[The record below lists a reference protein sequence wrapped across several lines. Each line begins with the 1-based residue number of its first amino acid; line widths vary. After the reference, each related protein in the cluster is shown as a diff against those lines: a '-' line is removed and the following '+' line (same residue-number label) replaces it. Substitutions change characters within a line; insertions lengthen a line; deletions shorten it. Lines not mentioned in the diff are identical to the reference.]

1 MDKQNLIILYNHL
14 PIITVIFVSRPE
26 IIKLSSII
34 RAFGDQHISYFLIHT
49 GQHYSYVLNLI
60 FFEELNMPPP
70 RYNLHIGSAPHGEQT
85 GTMLIG
91 IEQILLKEMPDV
103 VLVLG
108 DPNSALAGAL
118 AAAKL
123 HIPVCHIEAGRRSHN
138 RSMPEELN
146 RLMID
151 QIADYLFTPNE
162 WTRQNLLKE
171 GIPDDRII
179 VSGDPIVDVVTSSKD
194 TAAVCSDILHRLSL
208 EPEKYFLL
216 TLHRPENTDSPDKL
230 QTILNTLDI
239 ISAQYA
245 YPVIFPCHP
254 RTKKVLAMHKLIPKN
269 ILITEPL
276 GYMDFLQLETHAS
289 VILTDSGSMQ
299 EEACI
304 LHIPC
309 VTLRDDTE
317 RPETVHIGANILA
330 GTRPESILDAVESM
344 LHTERKWSNPFGE
357 PGVSERIIRD
367 VLHIITKIA

>member
-1 MDKQNLIILYNHL
+1 MNKSGEHHTMSKIGIILG
-14 PIITVIFVSRPE
+14 TRPE
-26 IIKLSSII
+26 IIKLSPII
-34 RAFGDQHISYFLIHT
+34 HGIDKQHLPYFLIHT
-49 GQHYSYVLNLI
+49 GQHYSYELDQV
-60 FFEELNMPPP
+60 FFDELKLPQPA
-70 RYNLHIGSAPHGEQT
+70 YNLHIGSAPHGEQT
-85 GTMLIG
+85 GKMLIG
-91 IEQILLKEMPDV
+91 IEQILLKEKPDI

-151 QIADYLFTPNE
+151 QIADFLFTPNE
-162 WTRQNLLKE
+162 WTRQNLLNE
-171 GIPDDRII
+171 GISEDRII
-179 VSGDPIVDVVTSSKD
+179 VSGDPIVDVVTSSKE
-194 TAAVCSDILHRLSL
+194 TAAAHSDILQRLSL
-208 EPEKYFLL
+208 ESEKYFLI
-216 TLHRPENTDSPDKL
+216 TLHRPENTDNPNKL
-230 QTILNTLDI
+230 QAILNTLDS
-239 ISAQYA
+239 ISAKYA

-269 ILITEPL
+269 ILITDPL

-304 LHIPC
+304 LHTPC

-317 RPETVHIGANILA
+317 RPETVQIGANILA

-344 LHTERKWSNPFGE
+344 LHTERNWPNPFGK

-367 VLHIITKIA
+367 VLHIFKKI

>member
-1 MDKQNLIILYNHL
+1 MRLVFILG
-14 PIITVIFVSRPE
+14 TRPE
-26 IIKLSSII
+26 IIKLSPLINTCI
-34 RAFGDQHISYFLIHT
+34 KQTIPYTLIHT
-49 GQHYSYVLNLI
+49 GQHYSYELDTLI
-60 FFEELNMPPP
+60 FNDLELPEPS
-70 RYNLHIGSAPHGEQT
+70 YNLRIGSAPHGEQT
-85 GTMLIG
+85 GKMLIG
-91 IEQILLKEMPDV
+91 IEQILLKEKPDV
-103 VLVLG
+103 VIVLG

-123 HIPVCHIEAGRRSHN
+123 HIPVCHVEAGRRSHN

-179 VSGDPIVDVVTSSKD
+179 VSGDPIVDVVTSSKG
-194 TAAVCSDILHRLSL
+194 TAAAQSDILHRLSL

-216 TLHRPENTDSPDKL
+216 TLHRPENTNTPGKL
-230 QTILNTLDI
+230 QTILNTLDL
-239 ISAQYA
+239 ISAKYA

-254 RTKKVLAMHKLIPKN
+254 RTKKVLEQHSIIPKN
-269 ILITEPL
+269 ILITDPL
-276 GYMDFLQLETHAS
+276 GYMDFLVLETHAS
-289 VILTDSGSMQ
+289 IILTDSGSMQ

-304 LHIPC
+304 LHTPC
-309 VTLRDDTE
+309 VTLREDTE
-317 RPETVHIGANILA
+317 RPETVQIDANILA
-330 GTRPESILDAVESM
+330 GTRPESILDAVEAM
-344 LHTERKWSNPFGE
+344 LHTDRKWPNPFGE

>member
-1 MDKQNLIILYNHL
+1 MNEFRDNSLTTIGIILG
-14 PIITVIFVSRPE
+14 TRPE
-26 IIKLSSII
+26 IIKLSPII
-34 RAFGDQHISYFLIHT
+34 RSIDKQHLPYILIHT
-49 GQHYSYVLNLI
+49 GQHYSYELDLI
-60 FFEELNMPPP
+60 FFDELNFPNPD
-70 RYNLHIGSAPHGEQT
+70 YNLHIGSGSHGEQT
-85 GTMLIG
+85 GKTLIG

-123 HIPVCHIEAGRRSHN
+123 HIPVCHIEAGRRSRN

-162 WTRQNLLKE
+162 WTRQNLLNE
-171 GIPDDRII
+171 GIADDRII
-179 VSGDPIVDVVTSSKD
+179 VSGDPIVDVVTSSKE
-194 TAAVCSDILHRLSL
+194 TAAAHSDILQRLSL

-216 TLHRPENTDSPDKL
+216 TLHRPENTDSPVKL
-230 QTILNTLDI
+230 QTILNTLDL
-239 ISAQYA
+239 ISAQYG
-245 YPVIFPCHP
+245 YPIIFPCHP
-254 RTKKVLAMHKLIPKN
+254 RTKKVLEQHRVIPTN
-269 ILITEPL
+269 ILITDPL
-276 GYMDFLQLETHAS
+276 GYMDFLQLEAHAS
-289 VILTDSGSMQ
+289 VLLTDSGSMQ

-304 LHIPC
+304 LHVPC

-317 RPETVHIGANILA
+317 RPETVQIGANILA

-344 LHTERKWSNPFGE
+344 LHTDRNWPNPFGE

>member
-1 MDKQNLIILYNHL
+1 MYQTYKKILFIL
-14 PIITVIFVSRPE
+14 GTRPE
-26 IIKLSSII
+26 IIKLSSLIHTCI
-34 RAFGDQHISYFLIHT
+34 KQTIPFTLIHT
-49 GQHYSYVLNLI
+49 GQHYSYELDKIFFDELNLP
-60 FFEELNMPPP
+60 NPD
-70 RYNLHIGSAPHGEQT
+70 YNLHIGSAPHGEQT
-85 GTMLIG
+85 GKMLIG

-123 HIPVCHIEAGRRSHN
+123 HIPVCHIEAGRRSYN

-179 VSGDPIVDVVTSSKD
+179 VSGDPIVDVVTSCKE
-194 TAAVCSDILHRLSL
+194 TAAAHSDILQRLKI
-208 EPEKYFLL
+208 EPEKYVLL
-216 TLHRPENTDSPDKL
+216 TLHRPENADIPNKL

-239 ISAQYA
+239 ISAKYA

-254 RTKKVLAMHKLIPKN
+254 RTKKVLAMHKLILKN
-269 ILITEPL
+269 IQITEPL

-304 LHIPC
+304 LHTPC

-317 RPETVHIGANILA
+317 RPETVQIGANILA

-344 LHTERKWSNPFGE
+344 LHPDKNWQNPFGE

-367 VLHIITKIA
+367 VLHIFKKIL

>member
-1 MDKQNLIILYNHL
+1 MMHVGLIFG
-14 PIITVIFVSRPE
+14 TRPE
-26 IIKLSSII
+26 IIKFSALIRLCSTHSNLS
-34 RAFGDQHISYFLIHT
+34 FFLLHT
-49 GQHYSYVLNLI
+49 GQHYSYELDKIFFDELNLP
-60 FFEELNMPPP
+60 NPD
-70 RYNLHIGSAPHGEQT
+70 YNLHIGSAPHGEQT
-85 GTMLIG
+85 GKMLIG
-91 IEQILLKEMPDV
+91 IEQILLKENPDV

-151 QIADYLFTPNE
+151 QIADHLFTPNE

-171 GIPDDRII
+171 GISDDRII
-179 VSGDPIVDVVTSSKD
+179 VSGDPIVDVVASSKD
-194 TAAVCSDILHRLSL
+194 TAAVCSDILQRLSL
-208 EPEKYFLL
+208 EPEQYFLL
-216 TLHRPENTDSPDKL
+216 TLHRPENADIPNKL

-239 ISAQYA
+239 ISAKYA

-254 RTKKVLAMHKLIPKN
+254 RTKKVLAMHKLILKN
-269 ILITEPL
+269 IQITEPL

-304 LHIPC
+304 LHVPC
-309 VTLRDDTE
+309 VTLREDTE
-317 RPETVHIGANILA
+317 RSETVQIGANILA
-330 GTRPESILDAVESM
+330 GTRPECIMDAVESM
-344 LHTERKWSNPFGE
+344 LHADKIWQNPFGE

-367 VLHIITKIA
+367 VLYIITKIA